1 MPRFSFRH
9 DLSDDLYWGVL
20 RVFGF
25 APNDMSREFIDLA
38 MPEVQA
44 GLDALRAELL
54 ALHHPSDHGRCLPG
68 TWTRRKALLL
78 LRHVLRTRGRALV
91 SRVVRRPG
99 TGKCTRAYSVHD
111 ATMLREAGGVNRPL
125 VRIVPVPKDDTP
137 VSL

>member
-1 MPRFSFRH
+1 MPRFSFKH
-9 DLSDDLYWGVL
+9 EMPDSLYWAVL
-20 RVFGF
+20 RVFGL
-25 APNDMSREFIDLA
+25 APDDMSREFIDLA

-54 ALHHPSDHGRCLPG
+54 ALHHPRNHVCYMPD

-78 LRHVLRTRGRALV
+78 LRHVLSTRGRVLL

-111 ATMLREAGGVNRPL
+111 RTAVSNAKGVNPPL
-125 VRIVPVPKDDTP
+125 ARLVPVPKGTP
-137 VSL
+137 PVPI